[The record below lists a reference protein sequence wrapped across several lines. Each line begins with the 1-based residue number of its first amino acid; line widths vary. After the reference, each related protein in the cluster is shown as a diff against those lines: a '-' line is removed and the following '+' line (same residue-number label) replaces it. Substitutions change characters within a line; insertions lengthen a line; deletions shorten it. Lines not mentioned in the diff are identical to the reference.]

1 MSEFNFIDGGYESS
15 KDVAPFVCADNNLSI
30 NHCNVN
36 VGNCED
42 LLLDISDN
50 EIDAI
55 VTDPPYGVG
64 INKKWDRHMPPA
76 EIWAECSRILK
87 PGGHCIIFGQPS
99 MSHEFF
105 SIMERSKTFCQSKL
119 EYRDTWVWVYQ
130 GTHTKG
136 FKTEDGSFRSKI
148 RNVYNPI
155 YVYRNELEGTEKE
168 NWEKWGTNLLNI
180 ETVRQSYKG
189 NHTSIIKHYERTGKK
204 HLQAEKPSN
213 TFSGL
218 KRKGWVPNSE
228 GADPTNIQYCP
239 RVTKAERTINGMVE
253 NNHETVKPLG
263 IMLWILNLVTNN
275 TNQIVLD
282 CFAGSGS
289 TGMACKLLGRKFIG
303 MDNNAGMVK
312 LANFRINHVFEL
324 DHGLFKR
331 KSI

>member
-1 MSEFNFIDGGYESS
+1 MSEFDFINGGYEPS
-15 KDVAPFVCADNNLSI
+15 KGSAPFVYTSSNLST
-30 NHCNVN
+30 NCHDVS
-36 VGNCED
+36 VGNCEEF
-42 LLLDISDN
+42 LPGISDN
-50 EIDAI
+50 EIDAV

-64 INKKWDRHMPPA
+64 INKKWDRHIPPA
-76 EIWAECSRILK
+76 EIWAECSRVLK
-87 PGGHCIIFGQPS
+87 PGGHCVIFGQPS

-105 SIMERSKTFCQSKL
+105 SIMRRSKMTCQSKL
-119 EYRDTWVWVYQ
+119 EYRDTWIWVYQ

-180 ETVRQSYKG
+180 GAVRQEYKG
-189 NHTSIIKHYERTGKK
+189 NHTSIIKHYEETGKK

-228 GADPTNIQYCP
+228 GADPTNVQYCP
-239 RVTKAERTINGMVE
+239 RVTKAERTINGRVE

-275 TNQIVLD
+275 TNQTVLD
-282 CFAGSGS
+282 CFTGSGS
-289 TGMACKLLGRKFIG
+289 TGMACRLLGRKFIG
-303 MDNNAGMVK
+303 IDNNADMAK

-324 DHGLFKR
+324 DRELFKR
-331 KSI
+331 KAL